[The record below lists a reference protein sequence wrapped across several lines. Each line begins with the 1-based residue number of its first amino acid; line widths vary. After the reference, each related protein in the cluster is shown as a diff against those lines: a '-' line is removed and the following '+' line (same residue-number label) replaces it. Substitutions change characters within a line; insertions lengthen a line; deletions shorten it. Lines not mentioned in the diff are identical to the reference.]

1 MLQLSGSEKVKKRWI
16 AVIILIPSVVLSAV
30 SYNLWDIRLAYYCQ
44 GLNRTILDI
53 AGIITQAGDSL
64 WYFISL
70 IPAFIL
76 IRFIWKNEQ
85 WSAKILYLLLCLTLS
100 GILNTGIKWLA
111 GRNRPIN
118 LFEDGLFGFDFFKIA
133 FLYES
138 TSFPS
143 GHAVTAFTLATA
155 VSILYPRWK
164 VTAFI
169 AAALIA
175 LSRVVLTAHYFS
187 DVIAGIAVGT
197 ICSLGIKYL
206 FDRFHVDLNESV

>member
-16 AVIILIPSVVLSAV
+16 AVIILISSAVLSAV
-30 SYNLWDIRLAYYCQ
+30 SYYLWDIRLAYYCQ

-70 IPAFIL
+70 ISAFIL
-76 IRFIWKNEQ
+76 IRFVWKNEQ

-133 FLYES
+133 FSYES

-143 GHAVTAFTLATA
+143 GHAVTAFSLATA
-155 VSILYPRWK
+155 VSFLYPRWK
-164 VTAFI
+164 IPAFI

-175 LSRVVLTAHYFS
+175 LSRVVLTAHYLS
-187 DVIAGIAVGT
+187 DVIAGAAVGT

-206 FDRFHVDLNESV
+206 YDRFHVELNESD